1 MPCTYYDAVA
11 LIVTSNYLSAFPGRP
26 GSVSMRGR
34 GRGRI
39 PVGGPPGVP
48 PGMPP
53 SGEFPQGMD
62 ERGPRPFEEGAPF
75 FPGG

>member
-1 MPCTYYDAVA
+1 
-11 LIVTSNYLSAFPGRP
+11 
-26 GSVSMRGR
+26 MRGR

-53 SGEFPQGMD
+53 AGEFPQGMD

-75 FPGG
+75 FPGGKAKFI